1 MHELDSKRLRQLLIG
16 AGIAPRHVRRTVEE
30 LQDHF
35 EDIVEQELEE
45 GADRLTAGRKAH
57 AALGSVDD
65 IVTAV
70 RAHPELRSW
79 AYRFPRIAALVYP
92 LSFVA
97 LLPAAPV
104 FIGYANANSVMRWA
118 ACLFLSALVTA
129 GLFLFLQL
137 VITLT

>member
-45 GADRLTAGRKAH
+45 GADRLTACRTALE
-57 AALGSVDD
+57 ALGSVDD
-65 IVTAV
+65 IIAAV
-70 RAHPELRSW
+70 RSRPELRSW
-79 AYRFPRIAALVYP
+79 AHRYPRIAALVYP

-104 FIGYANANSVMRWA
+104 FIGYANASLVMRWA